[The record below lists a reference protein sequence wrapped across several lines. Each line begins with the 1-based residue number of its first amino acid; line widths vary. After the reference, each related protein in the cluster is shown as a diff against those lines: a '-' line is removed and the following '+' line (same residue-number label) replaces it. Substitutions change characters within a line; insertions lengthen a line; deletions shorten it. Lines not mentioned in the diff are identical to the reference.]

1 MKKAEV
7 EKPGVINL
15 NETSIP
21 KVKSNEVLIEI
32 QAGGICGTD
41 LHIFSR
47 EDSFSHPI
55 GHELTGEI
63 IKMGKEVKNFNI
75 GDKVVIDNNS
85 NCGKCKN
92 CKNGKP
98 EYCLNIKDFLE
109 EEKISFQEYVAMPAS
124 SVYVFNN
131 LSYQEA
137 TLAEPLTVALE
148 MLETAEVKSNQDIAI
163 FGPGPIGLMAARIA
177 KHKGINNIYLTGKSH
192 STARL
197 KLAEKIG
204 VEDIIE
210 VDNQDVVD
218 YFNRNNLSV
227 DRVLITAPPYTIKDG
242 ISILKFGGIL
252 TYIGFGFGGE
262 EKVELDFN
270 QVHFNKLQIKATHAI
285 PNRFYPLALDYI
297 NKGIITKEDFVTDI
311 FDFKNIQNGFE
322 RAKDKD
328 TIKTLINF

>member
-1 MKKAEV
+1 
-7 EKPGVINL
+7 
-15 NETSIP
+15 
-21 KVKSNEVLIEI
+21 
-32 QAGGICGTD
+32 
-41 LHIFSR
+41 
-47 EDSFSHPI
+47 
-55 GHELTGEI
+55 
-63 IKMGKEVKNFNI
+63 MGKEVKNFNI